1 MESEETSMETIKA
14 TVEQIDDKHFIKIE
28 DNDSTI
34 RIPMSED
41 KPNEVKSAF
50 NKLITRIKDGE
61 FQIELEK
68 VGEDLFSQVANEYI
82 TQLNREI
89 QEVHGE
95 MKQYGLVVD

>member
-1 MESEETSMETIKA
+1 LESEEKSMETIKA
-14 TVEQIDDKHFIKIE
+14 TAKQVDEKHFIEIVDK
-28 DNDSTI
+28 DNTI

-61 FQIELEK
+61 FQIELDE

-95 MKQYGLVVD
+95 MKQYGLVAD